1 MGSLNTLRLKGFF
14 SLKPVMSMFLR
25 TLPILCA
32 LVGISGLCAQKIV
45 NVQPLGGRTRAQIA
59 DQFKQPLVN
68 YDVQCF
74 RLIYTTKNTAGQPDT
89 VSGLVAIPLDPTRTF
104 PRLLY
109 QHGTATT
116 KTGVPSFDVFSG
128 GEGERALLFAGLGFV
143 TLMPDYLG
151 LGVAKGFH
159 PYVHAA
165 SEAWVAAD
173 MLRAL
178 PAFAQQYG
186 VHVHDQLFV
195 TGYSQGGHAAMA
207 FHRDVETLWSHEF
220 TVTAS
225 APLSGPYSTG
235 EVMRDL
241 VLSDKV
247 YMYPGYIPNTLIS
260 YQGVYGNLYSSFQ
273 EVIRDQYIGDI
284 TEFKNDKISLLELQV
299 RLVAKLIWHEL
310 ACRPRRLFRNEYI
323 QAVINDAEHPLNVAL
338 RDNNVYAWAPKAPM
352 RLYYCTEDDQV
363 PYQNSI
369 LARDSMLARGAK
381 NVRAQDVKPNANHSQ
396 CAQPAIDSALSFFLT
411 YRYIGLVTPSR
422 EAHVQLLTLHP
433 NPTTGPLWLHQL
445 PGPGHLEVLSLDG
458 RLRHS
463 ANVDSGGGYALD
475 LSALHSGLYLVRFL
489 SEGQV
494 WQAKVWLRR

>member
-1 MGSLNTLRLKGFF
+1 ML
-14 SLKPVMSMFLR
+14 LR
-25 TLPILCA
+25 TLPMAILLACTS
-32 LVGISGLCAQKIV
+32 LLCAQKLV
-45 NVQPLGGRTRAQIA
+45 QVQPLGSRTRAQIA
-59 DQFKQPLVN
+59 DQFKQPLVA

-74 RLIYTTKNTAGQPDT
+74 RLVYTTRNTAGQPDT
-89 VSGLVAIPLDPTRTF
+89 VSGLVAMPVDPSRVF

-116 KTGVPSFDVFSG
+116 KTGVPSFDVFTG
-128 GEGERALLFAGLGFV
+128 GEGERALLFAGMGFV

-186 VHVHDQLFV
+186 VHTHDQLFV

-207 FHRDVETLWSHEF
+207 FHRDAETLWSHEF

-260 YQGVYGNLYSSFQ
+260 YQGVYGNLYASFQ
-273 EVIRDQYIGDI
+273 EVFRDQYIGDI

-323 QAVINDAEHPLNVAL
+323 QAVMNDSQHPLNVAL
-338 RDNNVYAWAPKAPM
+338 RDNNVYAWAPKAPV
-352 RLYYCTEDDQV
+352 RLYYCTDDDQV

-369 LARDSMLARGAK
+369 VARDSMLARGAK
-381 NVRAQDVKPNANHSQ
+381 DVRARDVKPNANHSQ
-396 CAQPAIDSALSFFLT
+396 CAQPAIDSALAFFLT
-411 YRYIGLVTPSR
+411 YRYIGFVTPSH
-422 EAHVQLLTLHP
+422 ETYVQPLTLYP
-433 NPTTGPLWLHQL
+433 NPTTGPVWLHQL
-445 PGPGHLEVLSLDG
+445 PGSGHLEVLSLEG
-458 RLRHS
+458 RLHHR
-463 ANVDSGGGYALD
+463 ADVDTGGDYALD
-475 LSALHSGLYLVRFL
+475 FSALPNGLYLVRFV

-494 WQAKVWLRR
+494 WQARVVLKR